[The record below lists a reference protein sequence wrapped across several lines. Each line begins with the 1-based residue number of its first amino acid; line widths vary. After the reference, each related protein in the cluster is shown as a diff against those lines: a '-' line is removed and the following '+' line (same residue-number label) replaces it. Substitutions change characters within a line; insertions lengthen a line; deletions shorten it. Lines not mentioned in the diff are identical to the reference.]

1 MGGAEWKSCS
11 SSKFTCNPGTPGR
24 HDSSANTGSERS
36 EFGICRMVPN
46 QKLLPLKI
54 HLELEEVIID
64 QLERGLPE
72 GKEGFFF
79 NTCMFFLGRFEKCT

>member
-1 MGGAEWKSCS
+1 
-11 SSKFTCNPGTPGR
+11 
-24 HDSSANTGSERS
+24 
-36 EFGICRMVPN
+36 MVPN

-64 QLERGLPE
+64 QLESSLPE

-79 NTCMFFLGRFEKCT
+79 LILVYFF

>member
-1 MGGAEWKSCS
+1 MHES
-11 SSKFTCNPGTPGR
+11 SE
-24 HDSSANTGSERS
+24 NTGSERS

-54 HLELEEVIID
+54 HLELEEVITD
-64 QLERGLPE
+64 QLESTLPE

-79 NTCMFFLGRFEKCT
+79 FNTCIFFLGRFEKCT

>member
-11 SSKFTCNPGTPGR
+11 SSKCTCNPRTPGR
-24 HDSSANTGSERS
+24 HESSENTGSERS

-64 QLERGLPE
+64 QLESSLPE

-79 NTCMFFLGRFEKCT
+79 LILVYFF